1 MNEVIM
7 KNDYWDELI
16 ELCKEENRLVKREV
30 LIDSLVNWGLVLSVV
45 ALLVLIFLQ

>member
-1 MNEVIM
+1 M

-30 LIDSLVNWGLVLSVV
+30 LIDSLVNWGLVLSVSL
-45 ALLVLIFLQ
+45 LLVLIVIK